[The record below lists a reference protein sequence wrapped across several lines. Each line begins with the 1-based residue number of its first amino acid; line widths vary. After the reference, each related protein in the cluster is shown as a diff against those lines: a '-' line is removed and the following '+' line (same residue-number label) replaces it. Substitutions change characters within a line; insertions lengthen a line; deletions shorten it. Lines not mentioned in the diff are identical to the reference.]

1 MSTQTKH
8 VESIDYEQLQAV
20 GGPVSY
26 PKQIGYGP
34 LYFLSSNVLVFSDNY
49 DQVKV
54 TFSNLAGLFPNAPI
68 FLSPQNTIQS
78 NLILNNGL
86 TTLTIKEIQLFPPTP
101 DTQGTVLLSA
111 YWTDINGNGKQPF
124 TGTIAS
130 WTNPPSK

>member
-1 MSTQTKH
+1 MSTRIEPIDFDKLQT
-8 VESIDYEQLQAV
+8 A

-34 LYFLSSNVLVFSDNY
+34 LYFLTSTVLVFGDNY

-68 FLSPQNTIQS
+68 FLNPQNTIQS
-78 NLILNNGL
+78 GLIWNNGL
-86 TTLTIKEIQLFPPTP
+86 MTLTIKEIQLFPPTP
-101 DTQGTVLLSA
+101 DTLGSVSLNAS
-111 YWTDINGNGKQPF
+111 WTDINGSGKQQF